1 MFPVFVVVLL
11 IAESWPCH
19 SCGLVRG
26 GEDELEEARADPE
39 KSLSRRRGEEA
50 LTGHLPSAEGL
61 SLKSLW
67 YSLGGEV
74 ARWQR
79 NVSLELSAAV
89 MSRLVVVVW
98 PCKELGE

>member
-1 MFPVFVVVLL
+1 MNDKTERTWVQLRCSVLLMFPVFVVVLL

-61 SLKSLW
+61 SLKSL
-67 YSLGGEV
+67 
-74 ARWQR
+74 
-79 NVSLELSAAV
+79 
-89 MSRLVVVVW
+89 
-98 PCKELGE
+98 